1 MSKEILEDALN
12 KYEGTVLCVSHD
24 RYFINKTAHR
34 ILDLTA
40 SRLINYVG
48 NYDYYLEKRETMMQT
63 VSSGGAAQTFSGKA
77 EQESENK
84 LDWKEQARLRKKE
97 NDLKKCEEQ
106 IASMENRSAEIDA
119 RMSDPSIATQM
130 TKLLELSK
138 EQEGIRAELENL
150 YARWE
155 SLAE

>member
-1 MSKEILEDALN
+1 
-12 KYEGTVLCVSHD
+12 
-24 RYFINKTAHR
+24 
-34 ILDLTA
+34 
-40 SRLINYVG
+40 
-48 NYDYYLEKRETMMQT
+48 
-63 VSSGGAAQTFSGKA
+63 
-77 EQESENK
+77 
-84 LDWKEQARLRKKE
+84 
-97 NDLKKCEEQ
+97 
-106 IASMENRSAEIDA
+106 MENRSAEIDA